1 MAFVLEDR
9 VKETTTTTG
18 TGAITLGGAD
28 DTFDAFQTYMS
39 NADTTYYAIV
49 TTVSGVDEWEVG
61 IGTWN
66 TGNTLTR
73 TTVLAGSNGS
83 SAVNFTA
90 GSKDVFMTY
99 LADKAVYLDASGNLS
114 VDTDKV
120 TEGSTN
126 LYYTDA
132 RVDARL
138 SGGTG
143 VTYTSG
149 EIAIG
154 QAVGTTDNVTF
165 NNVTVDGTLTTDDV
179 TSTNVTASGNVTVTG
194 NLTVNGTTTTVN
206 SNTVNIGDNIM
217 VLNSDETGTPSQDAG
232 IEVER
237 GTATN
242 KTLVWDETNDKWT
255 VGGETF
261 VANTFEGALTGDVTG
276 NVTGNLTGDV
286 TGNADTATA
295 LATSRNFS
303 LTGDVT
309 ATAVGFDGSGNVAL
323 STSIAAGSVVNAD
336 INASAAIVDTKLAT
350 IATAGKV
357 SNSATTATDAN
368 TASAIVA
375 RDASGNF
382 TAGVITATSYSGS
395 GANLTG
401 IAAKATGG
409 GSDEIFWENG
419 QTVTTDYTISTNKN
433 AMTAGDITI
442 NSGVTVTIP
451 SGSTWTVI

>member
-232 IEVER
+232 IEIER

-276 NVTGNLTGDV
+276 NVTGNLTGAV

-323 STSIAAGSVVNAD
+323 STSIAAGSIVNAD

-350 IATAGKV
+350 ISTAGKV

-442 NSGVTVTIP
+442 NSGVTVTVP

>member
-165 NNVTVDGTLTTDDV
+165 NNVTVDGTLTTDDL
-179 TSTNVTASGNVTVTG
+179 TSTNVTASGNVIVTG

-206 SNTVNIGDNIM
+206 SDTVNIGDNIM
-217 VLNSDETGTPSQDAG
+217 VLNSDETGTPSQNAG
-232 IEVER
+232 IEIER

-276 NVTGNLTGDV
+276 NVTGNVTGDV

-323 STSIAAGSVVNAD
+323 STSIAAGSIVNAD

-442 NSGVTVTIP
+442 NSGVTVTVP